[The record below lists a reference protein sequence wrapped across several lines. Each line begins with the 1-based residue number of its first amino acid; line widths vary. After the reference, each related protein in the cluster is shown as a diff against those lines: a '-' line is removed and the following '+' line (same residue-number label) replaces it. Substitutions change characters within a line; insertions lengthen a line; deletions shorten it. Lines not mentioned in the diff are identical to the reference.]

1 MTTYLMMIAP
11 SGNRVYAAGSAPLA
25 AAELEVCA
33 GEALTGVRAIRLALT
48 DETDNRGVITGVR
61 AIRLAGADYLAF
73 STAEPLGGDELAL
86 LAGQSLRLAVFEQT
100 GDPGAP
106 LLRPVEV
113 PRVDLLDDDLVSIPK
128 YPGKTNELFT
138 RMLLNVTLAQ
148 VRRAPGED
156 GRFTVLDPLCG
167 RGTTLTTAWLAGH
180 HGAGVEG
187 DEKAVE
193 QGTAFLRT
201 WLRRKRL
208 KHTAEV
214 HPVRRDGK
222 VLGRRLEVEVRPED
236 TGPLKLTVLTGDTRR
251 SAELYGKRR
260 FDAVV
265 TDAPYG
271 VVHGSQT
278 DVRGVSG
285 RRDRSPAGLLRE
297 AIPVWVSQLRQ
308 GGALGLSWNTLG
320 LAREDLLQLLADA
333 GLEPLDGGPWHRF
346 AHRVD
351 SSIQRDLV
359 VATKPTTTT

>member
-33 GEALTGVRAIRLALT
+33 GHVLADVRPL
-48 DETDNRGVITGVR
+48 
-61 AIRLAGADYLAF
+61 RLAGADYLAF
-73 STAEPLGGDELAL
+73 ETDQSLDEDGLAL
-86 LAGQSLRLAVFEQT
+86 LAGQSLRLAVFERT
-100 GDPGAP
+100 GDAEAP

-113 PRVDLLDDDLVSIPK
+113 PEVDLLDDDLVSIPK

-148 VRRAPGED
+148 VRRSPGED

-193 QGTAFLRT
+193 QGAAFLRT

-214 HPVRRDGK
+214 RPVRRDGK
-222 VLGRRLEVEVRPED
+222 VLGRRLEVEVRPEG
-236 TGPLKLTVLTGDTRR
+236 TAPLQLTVLTGDTRR

-297 AIPVWVSQLRQ
+297 AIPVWASQLRQ
-308 GGALGLSWNTLG
+308 GGALGLSWNTFG
-320 LAREDLLQLLADA
+320 LAREDLLGLLADA

-346 AHRVD
+346 SHRVD

-359 VATKPTTTT
+359 VATKPAATT